1 MKNVCI
7 RRVARAAA
15 GAATMMGYAWGC
27 AGNDDPSGVDAAKE
41 SPSIE
46 TITMTRPAFVQSPI
60 VRKFITTLPG
70 LGASNANNIGQFIP
84 VATKKTQSFAGLKTD
99 VYDLAVSPFRE
110 QMHPDLPGETELYGY
125 SDDRPLAAKQY
136 LGGVIIATRNTPVLL
151 TVKNELPDRTLVP
164 VDLTLDGAD
173 HGIKVGDLP
182 FNRITT
188 HLHGGQTP
196 WFSDGTPFQ
205 WYTPHGQRGASFLNV
220 PGTSPPHDSA
230 TYYYPN
236 DLGARMVWYHDH
248 AMGLTRTNVYSGIAS
263 AVIITDD
270 FEAKLI
276 KTGTLP
282 DLGTPLVIQDK
293 GFLPS
298 NIKSTHPSWKWGDP
312 GDLFY
317 PSTYTTSPVPDFGV
331 VPFTPGTGRYLYGP
345 SAMPPMTTHAAHLPK
360 VSVVPEAYLDTP
372 LVNGGVYPV
381 HNVTDKRVRFR
392 ILNASNARFW
402 HLSLFEESATNP
414 GEPDVTKPGP
424 AIIQFGNDGG
434 FLPAWVSH
442 PNRIRINSYPASVA
456 DPAGPFNL
464 LLAPGERADVLIDF
478 ASWAGKQL
486 VLYNDA
492 PAPFPGGDARNDY
505 FTGDLDL
512 TAFGGA
518 PSTRPGFGPNTR
530 TLMRFTVSASTP
542 DVIPTATVL
551 KRLTKELAR
560 AFRNGEQP
568 APLFT
573 GALPYTGRVKRR
585 LTLNEDFDSFGRLIQ
600 RIGTNRNKG
609 LTTSDGLT
617 INGLNNQGLPTF
629 GRAYLDPV
637 TEDPKQNAVET
648 WEIVNL
654 TGDTHPMHFHL
665 VNVQVIQRAAIDANM
680 RPVPRTARPPDPDE
694 TGWKDTVRANPGEVL
709 TVIMKF
715 TLPTLPACMG
725 DPVSPRTGGHE
736 YVWHC
741 HMLEHEDHD
750 MMRPLIVR

>member
-1 MKNVCI
+1 
-7 RRVARAAA
+7 
-15 GAATMMGYAWGC
+15 MMGCAWGC
-27 AGNDDPSGVDAAKE
+27 GWNDEPSGVGTVE
-41 SPSIE
+41 ERSPIE
-46 TITMTRPAFVQSPI
+46 TTAMTRPAFVQSPI

-84 VATKKTQSFAGLKTD
+84 VATKKTREFAGLKTD
-99 VYDLAVSPFRE
+99 VYDLEVSPFQE
-110 QMHPDLPGETELYGY
+110 KMHPDLPAKTELYGY
-125 SDDRPLAAKQY
+125 SDDRRHAAKQY
-136 LGGVIIATRNTPVLL
+136 LGGVIVATRNTPVLL

-164 VDLTLDGAD
+164 VDLTLDVAEDGVR
-173 HGIKVGDLP
+173 VGDLP

-188 HLHGGQTP
+188 HLHGGSTP

-236 DLGARMVWYHDH
+236 DLGARMIWYHDH

-263 AVIITDD
+263 AFIVTDE
-270 FEAKLI
+270 FEARLI
-276 KTGTLP
+276 KAGTLP

-293 GFLPS
+293 GFLPR
-298 NIKSTHPSWKWGDP
+298 NIKRTHPSWKWAHP
-312 GDLFY
+312 GGLFY
-317 PSTYTTSPVPDFGV
+317 PSTYAIPPIPDLGAVPNTS
-331 VPFTPGTGRYLYGP
+331 GTGKYAYGHLATP
-345 SAMPPMTTHAAHLPK
+345 PMNVPAMPLPK
-360 VSVVPEAYLDTP
+360 VSVVPEAFLDTP

-402 HLSLFEESATNP
+402 HLNLFEESATSP
-414 GEPDVTKPGP
+414 GEPDLTKPGP
-424 AIIQFGNDGG
+424 AIIQFGTDGG

-442 PNRIRINSYPASVA
+442 PNGRLMPFIEPYPASVA

-478 ASWAGKQL
+478 ASWAGKKL

-518 PSTRPGFGPNTR
+518 LSTRPGFGPNTR
-530 TLMRFTVSASTP
+530 TLMRFTVTASTP
-542 DVIPTATVL
+542 DVISTASVL
-551 KRLTKELAR
+551 TRLTAALAS
-560 AFRNGEQP
+560 AFVDGEQP

-573 GALPYTGRVKRR
+573 GALPYTGPVNRR

-600 RIGTNRNKG
+600 RIGTDQNTG

-629 GRAYLDPV
+629 GRAYLDPS
-637 TEDPKQNAVET
+637 TENPQRNAVET
-648 WEIVNL
+648 WELVNL
-654 TGDTHPMHFHL
+654 SGDTHPMHFHL

-680 RPVPRTARPPDPDE
+680 QPVPGTARPPDPNE

-741 HMLEHEDHD
+741 HILEHEEHD